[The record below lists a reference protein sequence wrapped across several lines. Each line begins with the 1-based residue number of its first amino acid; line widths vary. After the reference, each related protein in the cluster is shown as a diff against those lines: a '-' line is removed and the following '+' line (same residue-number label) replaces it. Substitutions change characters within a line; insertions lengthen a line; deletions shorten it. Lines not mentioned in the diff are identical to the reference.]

1 MIDIP
6 SACAALEK
14 LLALKT
20 INHDARYY
28 AELARSHLRES
39 VSEEA
44 KTPQQQGRAPD
55 QAR

>member
-28 AELARSHLRES
+28 AELARSHLRE